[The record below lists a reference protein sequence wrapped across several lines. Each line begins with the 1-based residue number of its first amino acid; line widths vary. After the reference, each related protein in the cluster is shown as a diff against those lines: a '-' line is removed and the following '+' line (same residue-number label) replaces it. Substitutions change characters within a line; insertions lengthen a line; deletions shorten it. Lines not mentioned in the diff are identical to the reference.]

1 MTLPAPLLTRKC
13 PASPLASALVSL
25 VIAAAVATPEDA
37 EPKAVA
43 LNVSVPSRVLLSA
56 SLGLVGGAPVRIAS
70 VPAPPASIRST
81 IASHAAL
88 RAAVLILK
96 FKATSVSL
104 LQGSPAG
111 RCKKTD
117 R

>member
-25 VIAAAVATPEDA
+25 VMAAAVATPDDA

-43 LNVSVPSRVLLSA
+43 LNVSVPSSVPLSA

-88 RAAVLILK
+88 RAAVLIVK
-96 FKATSVSL
+96 FNATAGL
-104 LQGSPAG
+104 LERGSRA
-111 RCKKTD
+111 
-117 R
+117 